1 MDNVLQGK
9 SALVIGGTSGIGYC
23 LVQSLLQ
30 ESVSV
35 VMQGQSNSKQVTS
48 LCSQGNVAC
57 FICDL
62 QKASYMDELCKYAN
76 AADILCI
83 AYVVRYERAALG
95 TCFTVRR
102 YGNSYFEGV

>member
-48 LCSQGNVAC
+48 LCSQ
-57 FICDL
+57 
-62 QKASYMDELCKYAN
+62 
-76 AADILCI
+76 
-83 AYVVRYERAALG
+83 
-95 TCFTVRR
+95 
-102 YGNSYFEGV
+102 